1 MQQTLENR
9 WSGGE
14 SPFRMGWQKM
24 MMWWFI
30 VTDGLLFAGFLAAYG
45 FARAGSAEWPDR
57 HKVFHISFLT
67 TMTFI
72 LISSSATMANAVAA
86 ARERDWANA
95 RKFLLFTILG
105 GLAFLGMQAYE
116 WAAVI
121 GDGMR
126 LGANPW
132 GDKLFGA
139 YFFMMTGFH
148 GTHVLLGVVVLL
160 LTLLGVKRGKSTGD
174 SVELAGL
181 YWHFVDLVWVFIFGC
196 FYLL

>member
-1 MQQTLENR
+1 MQTVENR
-9 WSGGE
+9 WSGGV

-45 FARAGSAEWPDR
+45 FARAGSSDWPAQE
-57 HKVFHISFLT
+57 KVFHISFLT
-67 TMTFI
+67 VMTFT
-72 LISSSATMANAVAA
+72 LLSSSATMATAVAA
-86 ARERDWANA
+86 SRDNRWDEA
-95 RKFLLFTILG
+95 RKFLLWTLLG

-121 GDGMR
+121 AEGAR
-126 LGANPW
+126 LSGNPW
-132 GDKLFGA
+132 GDPLFSQ

-148 GTHVLLGVVVLL
+148 GTHVLLGCVVLL
-160 LTLLGVKRGKSTGD
+160 VTLLRARANRTSADG
-174 SVELAGL
+174 VELAGL